1 MSHPVFLEGK
11 YDTGFVEEHMDGGM
25 GEPEEPGD
33 ERRVALMM
41 AAIAA
46 YSRDKERAERASST
60 VVGGGDAA
68 PWTSFGRRS
77 QMRGMLR

>member
-1 MSHPVFLEGK
+1 
-11 YDTGFVEEHMDGGM
+11 
-25 GEPEEPGD
+25 
-33 ERRVALMM
+33 VALMM